1 MFSLFEPQTWRYERK
16 FVIQEMSR
24 QEVESIVLL
33 HPAMF
38 RKIYH
43 ERQVNNIYFDTFG
56 MSNYLHNVVG
66 NSQRAK
72 VRIRWYGDMFG
83 HVGKPVLEIK
93 LKSGYLGSKISFPL
107 EPFDMNESLSIGEM
121 RELFRRSEHVPEA
134 VRENLIT
141 LDFAL
146 LNAYMRNYYLSG
158 DNDFRVT
165 IDTALQYRP
174 ITPRMNRFIEMYQD
188 HFTTILELKYAREN
202 DDRALTITKRF
213 PFRVTKSSK
222 YINGIDRITL

>member
-66 NSQRAK
+66 NSQRVK
-72 VRIRWYGDMFG
+72 VRIRWYRDMFG
-83 HVGKPVLEIK
+83 HIGKPVLEIK
-93 LKSGYLGSKISFPL
+93 LKSGYLGSKMSFPL
-107 EPFDMNESLSIGEM
+107 EPFDVDESLSILRM
-121 RELFRRSEHVPEA
+121 RELFGRSEYIPAA
-134 VRENLIT
+134 VKEHLIT

-146 LNAYMRNYYLSG
+146 LNAYMRHYYLSG
-158 DNDFRVT
+158 DTNFRIT
-165 IDTALQYRP
+165 IDTALQYRS
-174 ITPRMNRFIEMYQD
+174 ITPRMNRFIEIYQD
-188 HFTTILELKYAREN
+188 HFTTILELKYACEN

>member
-1 MFSLFEPQTWRYERK
+1 MFSLFEPQAWRYERK

-66 NSQRAK
+66 NSQRVK

-83 HVGKPVLEIK
+83 HIGKPVLEIK

-107 EPFDMNESLSIGEM
+107 EPFEMNGSLSIGEM
-121 RELFRRSEHVPEA
+121 RGLFQRSEHVPEA
-134 VRENLIT
+134 VRESLIT

-146 LNAYMRNYYLSG
+146 LNSYVRAYFLSG
-158 DNDFRVT
+158 NTNFRIT
-165 IDTALQYRP
+165 IDSSLEYISIIP
-174 ITPRMNRFIEMYQD
+174 IRNTYMDKSLD
-188 HFTTILELKYAREN
+188 HNTTILELKYAREY
-202 DDRALTITKRF
+202 DEDAESITNCF
-213 PFRVTKSSK
+213 PFRVSKSSK
-222 YINGIDRITL
+222 YINGVDRKAI